1 MIICEEVKKILF
13 SECYLSRRRCVVM
26 VFILFLLVLTSQ
38 VFLAIDAGPYGAT
51 SIKIAAASQTIR

>member
-1 MIICEEVKKILF
+1 
-13 SECYLSRRRCVVM
+13 M